1 MNEQQLIGVSMGK
14 GMIGILRTGGTKGGN
29 EIVATV
35 KIYDNA
41 DDIDNEELVDEV
53 RLAYLRYYS
62 RTATYKEKGAIL

>member
-1 MNEQQLIGVSMGK
+1 MNEQNLIGVSMGK
-14 GMIGILRTGGTKGGN
+14 GMLGILKTGTQGGN

-53 RLAYLRYYS
+53 KLAYLKYYS
-62 RTATYKEKGAIL
+62 RVNEYSNL

>member
-41 DDIDNEELVDEV
+41 DDIDNEELVDAV
-53 RLAYLRYYS
+53 RLAYLKYYS
-62 RTATYKEKGAIL
+62 RVNEYKYSNL